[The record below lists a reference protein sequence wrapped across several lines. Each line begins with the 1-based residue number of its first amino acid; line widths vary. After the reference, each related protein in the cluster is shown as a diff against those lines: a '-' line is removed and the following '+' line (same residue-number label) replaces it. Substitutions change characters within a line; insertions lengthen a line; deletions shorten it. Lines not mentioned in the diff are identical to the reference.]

1 MVKWKIR
8 RRSYFVPP
16 LIYFIPP
23 LSLRFLPPFSP
34 LSFFSFFFLHRLR
47 RFSSFFIRSLE
58 NAAQTE
64 RTNPPG
70 IVRLGTISLV
80 LNSTQASP
88 LNEIQGCFFLR
99 STASQAERKKTRA
112 TRAFGRLWLT
122 RLPIFFPFYRLISPR
137 NFWKI
142 LKSRPVFFPRRIQKL
157 ANIRPDHW
165 KFFYIC
171 GENMNFEEDPKFQ
184 YGLFSLL
191 RRTSRRTSG
200 EASSFSIFFLSP
212 PQDPS
217 FALIMPE
224 IRHSA
229 PGYSPLLPPNK
240 RAIFPL
246 PPGKN
251 SLSARIFIR
260 PLIEIRF
267 SRVERRTPPR
277 SPWSQ

>member
-112 TRAFGRLWLT
+112 TRAFGRLWLI
-122 RLPIFFPFYRLISPR
+122 RLPIFFPFYRLIFPR

-142 LKSRPVFFPRRIQKL
+142 LKSRPVFFPVEFKNSRIFVP
-157 ANIRPDHW
+157 I
-165 KFFYIC
+165 I
-171 GENMNFEEDPKFQ
+171 EN
-184 YGLFSLL
+184 
-191 RRTSRRTSG
+191 
-200 EASSFSIFFLSP
+200 FSISAERIWISKRIPNFNTDFFLFF
-212 PQDPS
+212 D
-217 FALIMPE
+217 E
-224 IRHSA
+224 
-229 PGYSPLLPPNK
+229 
-240 RAIFPL
+240 RAGERVAKPVRSRYFSSL
-246 PPGKN
+246 PPG
-251 SLSARIFIR
+251 SLICINHAWDSSFGTRLFA
-260 PLIEIRF
+260 P
-267 SRVERRTPPR
+267 TPAE
-277 SPWSQ
+277 

>member
-112 TRAFGRLWLT
+112 TRAFGRLWLI
-122 RLPIFFPFYRLISPR
+122 RLPIFF
-137 NFWKI
+137 
-142 LKSRPVFFPRRIQKL
+142 
-157 ANIRPDHW
+157 
-165 KFFYIC
+165 
-171 GENMNFEEDPKFQ
+171 
-184 YGLFSLL
+184 
-191 RRTSRRTSG
+191 
-200 EASSFSIFFLSP
+200 FFLSP
-212 PQDPS
+212 NFPPQFLKNSEKSASFFSPS
-217 FALIMPE
+217 NSKTRE
-224 IRHSA
+224 
-229 PGYSPLLPPNK
+229 YSSRSLKIFLYLRREYEFRRGSQNFNTDFFLSFDE
-240 RAIFPL
+240 RAGERVAKPVRSRYFSSL
-246 PPGKN
+246 PPG
-251 SLSARIFIR
+251 SLICINHAWDSSFGTRLFA
-260 PLIEIRF
+260 P
-267 SRVERRTPPR
+267 TPAE
-277 SPWSQ
+277 

>member
-112 TRAFGRLWLT
+112 TRAFGRLWLI
-122 RLPIFFPFYRLISPR
+122 RLPIFFSFYRLIFAPQ
-137 NFWKI
+137 F
-142 LKSRPVFFPRRIQKL
+142 LKNSEKS
-157 ANIRPDHW
+157 AE
-165 KFFYIC
+165 KFFSPSNSKTREYSSR
-171 GENMNFEEDPKFQ
+171 
-184 YGLFSLL
+184 SLKIFLYL
-191 RRTSRRTSG
+191 RREYEFRRGSQISIRTF
-200 EASSFSIFFLSP
+200 FSPSTNEQANEWRSQFVLDIFPLSP
-212 PQDPS
+212 PGSLICINHAWDSS
-217 FALIMPE
+217 FGTRLF
-224 IRHSA
+224 A
-229 PGYSPLLPPNK
+229 PTL
-240 RAIFPL
+240 A
-246 PPGKN
+246 
-251 SLSARIFIR
+251 
-260 PLIEIRF
+260 E
-267 SRVERRTPPR
+267 
-277 SPWSQ
+277 

>member
-112 TRAFGRLWLT
+112 TRAFGRLWLI
-122 RLPIFFPFYRLISPR
+122 RLPIFFPFYRLIFPR

-171 GENMNFEEDPKFQ
+171 GENMNFEEDPKISIRTF
-184 YGLFSLL
+184 FSPSTNEQANEWRSQFVLD
-191 RRTSRRTSG
+191 
-200 EASSFSIFFLSP
+200 IFPLSP
-212 PQDPS
+212 PGSLICINHAWDSS
-217 FALIMPE
+217 FGTRLF
-224 IRHSA
+224 A
-229 PGYSPLLPPNK
+229 P
-240 RAIFPL
+240 
-246 PPGKN
+246 
-251 SLSARIFIR
+251 
-260 PLIEIRF
+260 
-267 SRVERRTPPR
+267 TPAE
-277 SPWSQ
+277 

>member
-34 LSFFSFFFLHRLR
+34 LSFFSFSFLHRLR

-112 TRAFGRLWLT
+112 TRAFGRLWLI
-122 RLPIFFPFYRLISPR
+122 RLPIFFPFYRLIFAPQFLKNSEKSASFFSPSNSKTR
-137 NFWKI
+137 EYSSRSLKI
-142 LKSRPVFFPRRIQKL
+142 FL
-157 ANIRPDHW
+157 
-165 KFFYIC
+165 Y
-171 GENMNFEEDPKFQ
+171 
-184 YGLFSLL
+184 L
-191 RRTSRRTSG
+191 RREYEFRRGSQISIRTF
-200 EASSFSIFFLSP
+200 FSPSTNEQANEWRSQFVLDIFPLS

-224 IRHSA
+224 IRHSV

-246 PPGKN
+246 PPRKN

>member
-23 LSLRFLPPFSP
+23 LSLRFLSPFSP

-112 TRAFGRLWLT
+112 TRASLVNTFAD
-122 RLPIFFPFYRLISPR
+122 FFFFLSP
-137 NFWKI
+137 NFPPQF
-142 LKSRPVFFPRRIQKL
+142 LKNSEKSASFFPRRIQKL
-157 ANIRPDHW
+157 ANIHPDHW

-212 PQDPS
+212 S
-217 FALIMPE
+217 
-224 IRHSA
+224 
-229 PGYSPLLPPNK
+229 
-240 RAIFPL
+240 
-246 PPGKN
+246 
-251 SLSARIFIR
+251 
-260 PLIEIRF
+260 
-267 SRVERRTPPR
+267 PPR
-277 SPWSQ
+277 IPHLH

>member
-112 TRAFGRLWLT
+112 TRAFGRLWLI
-122 RLPIFFPFYRLISPR
+122 RLPIFFPFYRLIFPR

-142 LKSRPVFFPRRIQKL
+142 LKSRPKSFFPRRIQKL

-184 YGLFSLL
+184 Y
-191 RRTSRRTSG
+191 
-200 EASSFSIFFLSP
+200 FFLSF
-212 PQDPS
+212 D
-217 FALIMPE
+217 E
-224 IRHSA
+224 
-229 PGYSPLLPPNK
+229 
-240 RAIFPL
+240 RAGERVAKPVRSRYFSSL
-246 PPGKN
+246 PPG
-251 SLSARIFIR
+251 SLICINHAWDSSFGTRLFA
-260 PLIEIRF
+260 P
-267 SRVERRTPPR
+267 TPAE
-277 SPWSQ
+277 

>member
-112 TRAFGRLWLT
+112 TRASLVNTFAD
-122 RLPIFFPFYRLISPR
+122 FFFFLSP
-137 NFWKI
+137 NFPPQF
-142 LKSRPVFFPRRIQKL
+142 LKNSEKSASFFPRRIQKL
-157 ANIRPDHW
+157 ANIHPDHW

-171 GENMNFEEDPKFQ
+171 GENLWISKRIPNFNTD
-184 YGLFSLL
+184 
-191 RRTSRRTSG
+191 
-200 EASSFSIFFLSP
+200 FFLSF
-212 PQDPS
+212 D
-217 FALIMPE
+217 E
-224 IRHSA
+224 
-229 PGYSPLLPPNK
+229 
-240 RAIFPL
+240 RAGERVAKPVRSRYFSSL
-246 PPGKN
+246 PPG
-251 SLSARIFIR
+251 SLICINHAWDSSFGTRLFA
-260 PLIEIRF
+260 P
-267 SRVERRTPPR
+267 TPAE
-277 SPWSQ
+277 

>member
-112 TRAFGRLWLT
+112 TRAFGRLWLI
-122 RLPIFFPFYRLISPR
+122 RLSIFFPFYRLIFAPQFLKNSEKSASFSSPSNSKTR
-137 NFWKI
+137 KYSSRSLKI
-142 LKSRPVFFPRRIQKL
+142 FL
-157 ANIRPDHW
+157 
-165 KFFYIC
+165 Y
-171 GENMNFEEDPKFQ
+171 
-184 YGLFSLL
+184 L
-191 RRTSRRTSG
+191 RREYEFRRGSQISIRTF
-200 EASSFSIFFLSP
+200 FSPSANEWRSQFVLDIFPLS

-246 PPGKN
+246 PPRKN